1 MYLLFSLKIVDSS
14 KLENDL
20 VSEIKLTP
28 IQAKIYLLI
37 TWYGKMSSLQIADK
51 LKISSEVAQ
60 KTATELM
67 GLGAFID
74 ISETEFEAMHPRFT
88 AVNMYR
94 KMCEREHIE
103 FKRNKIVDNIGVILE
118 QAYDDA
124 RTK

>member
-1 MYLLFSLKIVDSS
+1 MDSS

-20 VSEIKLTP
+20 ISEIKLTP

-37 TWYGKMSSLQIADK
+37 TWYGKMSSVQIADK

-118 QAYDDA
+118 QPYDDA

>member
-1 MYLLFSLKIVDSS
+1 MDSS

-20 VSEIKLTP
+20 ISEIKLSS
-28 IQAKIYLLI
+28 IQAKIFLLV
-37 TWYGKMSSLQIADK
+37 TWYGKMSSVQIADK
-51 LKISSEVAQ
+51 LKITSENAQ

-67 GLGAFID
+67 SLGAFID

-94 KMCEREHIE
+94 KMCEREQIE

-118 QAYDDA
+118 QPYNDA